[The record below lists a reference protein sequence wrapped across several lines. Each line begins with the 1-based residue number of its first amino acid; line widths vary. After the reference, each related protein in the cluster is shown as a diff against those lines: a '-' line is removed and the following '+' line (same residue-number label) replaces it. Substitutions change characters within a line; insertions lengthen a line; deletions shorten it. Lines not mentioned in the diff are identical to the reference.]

1 VASTGA
7 ASGRGAWP
15 LDPED
20 GGELA
25 GLADTVVAMARQFAP
40 ESCGSAARC
49 FGLTRDVRESVQLM
63 MAYLRR
69 PDLLDQDWVAP
80 WRQAG

>member
-1 VASTGA
+1 VASAGA
-7 ASGRGAWP
+7 ASGPGQWP
-15 LDPED
+15 LEPED
-20 GGELA
+20 ASELS

-40 ESCGSAARC
+40 ESCGTAAEC
-49 FGLTRDVRESVQLM
+49 FRLTRDVRESVQLM

-80 WRQAG
+80 WRQAA